1 MEPRPA
7 GVGFGKGGRMKRET
21 VAAVVWCVAL
31 AVAALAG
38 ILAGRRKGA
47 K

>member
-1 MEPRPA
+1 
-7 GVGFGKGGRMKRET
+7 MKRET
-21 VAAVVWCVAL
+21 VATVVWCVAL

-38 ILAGRRKGA
+38 ILTGRRKGA